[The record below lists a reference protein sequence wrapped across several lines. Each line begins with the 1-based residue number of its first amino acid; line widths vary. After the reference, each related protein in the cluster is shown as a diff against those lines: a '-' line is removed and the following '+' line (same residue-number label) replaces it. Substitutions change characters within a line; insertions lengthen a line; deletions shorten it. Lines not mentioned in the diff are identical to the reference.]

1 MFEKIKASDGN
12 PYTPDAIFTDSDGN
26 KVGVIGQ
33 DTTPNLSV
41 SEMQFSVEAV
51 VREVVIPAYN
61 SLVDALNALAA
72 ASNMGAADING
83 DASTVQAEL
92 AKRIITGNVKYI
104 RLNSDKVLETSTDGV
119 TWEATGSSGH
129 IIIKP
134 DGTVAPQRS
143 RMKFVNGTVTDDGTQ
158 TIITGLK
165 GDTGPQ
171 GEKGDTGAQGPKG
184 EQGLTGPVIVPSV
197 DANGVMSF
205 TIQDTAIAPQ
215 PVSVRGPQGPQGVQG
230 AQGAQG
236 ARGPQGIQ
244 GVQGIQGPKGE
255 TGERGHAGATGATG
269 ATGPKGDKGDTGP
282 KGDTGATGA
291 RGATGATGP
300 QGPAGPAGP
309 KGEQGD
315 TGATGA
321 PGGRGPAGPQGPIG
335 PQGPVGPAG
344 KDGTSLYIEDSYP
357 TLAALKNAIPAGNNK
372 MYYVQENGECYI
384 YSETSNDWVSVGAL
398 QGPIGPQ
405 GPQGVQGPQGEV
417 GPKGDTG
424 ATGATGPRG
433 PQGEK
438 GADGAAATIRVGTVS
453 SGAAASV
460 TNSGTTSAAVFDFV
474 LPKGDKG
481 EKGDTG
487 AQGPQGETGA
497 TGPAGATGATG
508 PQGIQGIQGEQG
520 PVGPEGP
527 QGPAGVSGQDGKS
540 AYQSAVEAGY
550 TGTET
555 AFNTALSVV
564 PTHIENSDIHVT
576 AEEKAAWNESDIFIA
591 TYGTTTNA
599 EIEAALDAGK
609 AVFLHAS
616 GNFAAVP
623 FTRKAGPD
631 THIFTI
637 ATGNVQ
643 VTQYKCQNNNWSS
656 TKLSTHASTHAT
668 DGSDPITPASIG
680 AAAEPVTATALPDS
694 GTALT
699 DNTIYNVGSAVST
712 YQFAPP
718 ASGWAHGKFTT
729 DATVAITF
737 SSGSFVGSAPEFK
750 ASKTYEFD
758 VLNGVWAFVEVV
770 NA

>member
-12 PYTPDAIFTDSDGN
+12 AYTPDAVFTDSDGN
-26 KVGVIGQ
+26 RVGVIGQ

-72 ASNMGAADING
+72 ASNMGAADIKGN
-83 DASTVQAEL
+83 ASTVQAEL

-104 RLNSDKVLETSTDGV
+104 RLNSDKVLETSNDGE

-129 IIIKP
+129 IIIAP

-143 RMKFVNGTVTDDGTQ
+143 RLKFANGTVTDDGSE
-158 TIITGLK
+158 TIVTGLK

-171 GEKGDTGAQGPKG
+171 GEKGDTGEQGPQG

-197 DANGVMSF
+197 DASGVMSF

-215 PVSVRGPQGPQGVQG
+215 PVSVRGPQGVQGVQG

-244 GVQGIQGPKGE
+244 GIQGIQGPKGE
-255 TGERGHAGATGATG
+255 TGEQGPAGATGATG

-291 RGATGATGP
+291 RGAAGATGP

-321 PGGRGPAGPQGPIG
+321 TGARGATGAQGPVGPQGPT
-335 PQGPVGPAG
+335 GPAG

-357 TLAALKNAIPAGNNK
+357 TLAALRNAIPAGNDK
-372 MYYVQENGECYI
+372 MYYVQEDGECYI
-384 YSETSNDWVSVGAL
+384 YSETANDWVSVGAL

-405 GPQGVQGPQGEV
+405 GPQGVQGPQGEQ
-417 GPKGDTG
+417 GPAGDTG
-424 ATGATGPRG
+424 ATGATGPQG
-433 PQGEK
+433 PAGSP
-438 GADGAAATIRVGTVS
+438 GADGAAATITIGTVT

-487 AQGPQGETGA
+487 ATGPQGETGA

-508 PQGIQGIQGEQG
+508 PQGEQGIQGIQGPQG
-520 PVGPEGP
+520 PQGE
-527 QGPAGVSGQDGKS
+527 QGPAGVAGADGKS
-540 AYQSAVEAGY
+540 AYQTAVEGGY
-550 TGTET
+550 SGTET
-555 AFNTALSVV
+555 AFNAALADVPGHIASKDNPHVVTKAQVGLGNVDNVKQAPYTHVTDKANPHGVTKAQVGLGNVDNTSDANKPVSTAQQTAINACKVKKNTISLPTASWAGGDPYTQTVTITGITVNSKVDIQMDATALGVLIDSG
-564 PTHIENSDIHVT
+564 TSAIWIENNNGTLT
-576 AEEKAAWNESDIFIA
+576 AKALGEKP
-591 TYGTTTNA
+591 NA
-599 EIEAALDAGK
+599 DL
-609 AVFLHAS
+609 S
-616 GNFAAVP
+616 
-623 FTRKAGPD
+623 
-631 THIFTI
+631 
-637 ATGNVQ
+637 VQ
-643 VTQYKCQNNNWSS
+643 VT
-656 TKLSTHASTHAT
+656 
-668 DGSDPITPASIG
+668 IT
-680 AAAEPVTATALPDS
+680 EV
-694 GTALT
+694 
-699 DNTIYNVGSAVST
+699 SA
-712 YQFAPP
+712 
-718 ASGWAHGKFTT
+718 
-729 DATVAITF
+729 
-737 SSGSFVGSAPEFK
+737 
-750 ASKTYEFD
+750 
-758 VLNGVWAFVEVV
+758 
-770 NA
+770 

>member
-12 PYTPDAIFTDSDGN
+12 EYTKDAIFTDSAGDR
-26 KVGVIGQ
+26 VGVIGQ

-41 SEMQFSVEAV
+41 SEMQYSVEAV

-92 AKRIITGNVKYI
+92 TKRIITGNVKYI
-104 RLNSDKVLETSTDGV
+104 RLNSDKVLETSNDGV

-143 RMKFVNGTVTDDGTQ
+143 RMKFVNGIVTDDGTQ
-158 TIITGLK
+158 TIITALK

-171 GEKGDTGAQGPKG
+171 GEKGEKGDTGAQGPKG

-205 TIQDTAIAPQ
+205 TIQETAIAPQ
-215 PVSVRGPQGPQGVQG
+215 PVSVRGPQGPRGVQG
-230 AQGAQG
+230 YTGATGARGATGATGPQGLPGPAGPKGEQGAQG

-244 GVQGIQGPKGE
+244 GVQGVQGPKGE
-255 TGERGHAGATGATG
+255 TGERGPAGATGATG

-321 PGGRGPAGPQGPIG
+321 TGARGATGAQGPIG
-335 PQGPVGPAG
+335 PQGPAGPAG
-344 KDGTSLYIEDSYP
+344 KDGTSLYIEDIYP

-372 MYYVQENGECYI
+372 MYYVQEDGECYI

-438 GADGAAATIRVGTVS
+438 GADGAAATITVGTVT

-487 AQGPQGETGA
+487 EQGPQGETGA

-527 QGPAGVSGQDGKS
+527 QGPAGVAGADGKS
-540 AYQSAVEAGY
+540 AYQTAVESGY
-550 TGTET
+550 SGTEN
-555 AFNTALSVV
+555 AFNEALAS
-564 PTHIENSDIHVT
+564 IN
-576 AEEKAAWNESDIFIA
+576 
-591 TYGTTTNA
+591 TYR
-599 EIEAALDAGK
+599 
-609 AVFLHAS
+609 V
-616 GNFAAVP
+616 
-623 FTRKAGPD
+623 RKATVTLP
-631 THIFTI
+631 TASWENLSQAVTI
-637 ATGNVQ
+637 SGVTVNSKVDIQFGGDAMSTLIDSGTSAIWMENNNGTITAKVLGDKPNADMTVQ
-643 VTQYKCQNNNWSS
+643 VT
-656 TKLSTHASTHAT
+656 
-668 DGSDPITPASIG
+668 IT
-680 AAAEPVTATALPDS
+680 
-694 GTALT
+694 
-699 DNTIYNVGSAVST
+699 
-712 YQFAPP
+712 
-718 ASGWAHGKFTT
+718 
-729 DATVAITF
+729 
-737 SSGSFVGSAPEFK
+737 
-750 ASKTYEFD
+750 
-758 VLNGVWAFVEVV
+758 EVKE
-770 NA
+770 

>member
-1 MFEKIKASDGN
+1 M
-12 PYTPDAIFTDSDGN
+12 
-26 KVGVIGQ
+26 
-33 DTTPNLSV
+33 
-41 SEMQFSVEAV
+41 
-51 VREVVIPAYN
+51 
-61 SLVDALNALAA
+61 DALNALAA

-92 AKRIITGNVKYI
+92 TKRIITGNVKYI
-104 RLNSDKVLETSTDGV
+104 RLNSDKVLETSNDGE

-158 TIITGLK
+158 TIITALK
-165 GDTGPQ
+165 GDTGQQ

-244 GVQGIQGPKGE
+244 GIQGIQGPKGE
-255 TGERGHAGATGATG
+255 TGDRGPTGATGATG

-321 PGGRGPAGPQGPIG
+321 TGARGATGAQGPVGPQGPA
-335 PQGPVGPAG
+335 GPAG

-372 MYYVQENGECYI
+372 MYYVQEDGECYI
-384 YSETSNDWVSVGAL
+384 YSEISNDWVSVGAL

-405 GPQGVQGPQGEV
+405 GPQGVQGPQGEI

-424 ATGATGPRG
+424 ATGATGPKG
-433 PQGEK
+433 ATGEK
-438 GADGAAATIRVGTVS
+438 GAAGAAATITVGTVT

-481 EKGDTG
+481 DKGDPG
-487 AQGPQGETGA
+487 EQGPQGETGA

-520 PVGPEGP
+520 PIGPEGP
-527 QGPAGVSGQDGKS
+527 QGPAGVAGANGKS
-540 AYQSAVEAGY
+540 AYQTAVEGGY
-550 TGTET
+550 SGTET
-555 AFNTALSVV
+555 AFNAALADVPGHIASKSNPHEVTKAQVGLGNVDNTSDANKPVSTAQQTAINACKVKKNTLSLPTASWTGSGPYTQTVTITGITVNSKVDIQMDATALGVLIDSG
-564 PTHIENSDIHVT
+564 TSAIWIENNNGTLT
-576 AEEKAAWNESDIFIA
+576 AKAMGEKP
-591 TYGTTTNA
+591 NA
-599 EIEAALDAGK
+599 NL
-609 AVFLHAS
+609 S
-616 GNFAAVP
+616 
-623 FTRKAGPD
+623 
-631 THIFTI
+631 
-637 ATGNVQ
+637 VQ
-643 VTQYKCQNNNWSS
+643 VT
-656 TKLSTHASTHAT
+656 
-668 DGSDPITPASIG
+668 IT
-680 AAAEPVTATALPDS
+680 EV
-694 GTALT
+694 
-699 DNTIYNVGSAVST
+699 SA
-712 YQFAPP
+712 
-718 ASGWAHGKFTT
+718 
-729 DATVAITF
+729 
-737 SSGSFVGSAPEFK
+737 
-750 ASKTYEFD
+750 
-758 VLNGVWAFVEVV
+758 
-770 NA
+770 

>member
-12 PYTPDAIFTDSDGN
+12 PYTPDAVFTDSDGN
-26 KVGVIGQ
+26 RVGVIGQ
-33 DTTPNLSV
+33 DTTPNLDV
-41 SEMQFSVEAV
+41 PEMQFSVEAV
-51 VREVVIPAYN
+51 LREVAIPAHN
-61 SLVDALNALAA
+61 SLVDALNALTAA
-72 ASNMGAADING
+72 ENVGAKTENG
-83 DASTVQAEL
+83 DASTVQEEILRRLIADG
-92 AKRIITGNVKYI
+92 IKYI
-104 RLNSDKVLETSTDGV
+104 RLNDDKVLETSTDGV

-143 RMKFVNGTVTDDGTQ
+143 RMKFANGTVTDDGTQ

-230 AQGAQG
+230 PQGAQG

-244 GVQGIQGPKGE
+244 GIQGIQGPKGE
-255 TGERGHAGATGATG
+255 TGERGPAGATGATG

-321 PGGRGPAGPQGPIG
+321 TGARGATGAQGPIG
-335 PQGPVGPAG
+335 PQGPAGPAG

-357 TLAALKNAIPAGNNK
+357 TLAALKNAIPAGNDK

-384 YSETSNDWVSVGAL
+384 YSEVSNDWVSVGAL

-424 ATGATGPRG
+424 ATGATGPKG
-433 PQGEK
+433 ATGEK
-438 GADGAAATIRVGTVS
+438 GADGAAATIKIGTVT
-453 SGAAASV
+453 SGASASV

-481 EKGDTG
+481 DKGDPG
-487 AQGPQGETGA
+487 EQGPQGETGA

-520 PVGPEGP
+520 PIGPEGP
-527 QGPAGVSGQDGKS
+527 QGPAGVAGADGKS
-540 AYQSAVEAGY
+540 AYQTAVESGY
-550 TGTET
+550 SGTET
-555 AFNTALSVV
+555 AFNEALAS
-564 PTHIENSDIHVT
+564 IN
-576 AEEKAAWNESDIFIA
+576 
-591 TYGTTTNA
+591 TYR
-599 EIEAALDAGK
+599 
-609 AVFLHAS
+609 V
-616 GNFAAVP
+616 
-623 FTRKAGPD
+623 RKATVTLP
-631 THIFTI
+631 TASWENFSQAVTI
-637 ATGNVQ
+637 SGVTVNSKVDIQFGSDAMETLIGSKTTAIWMENNNGTITAKVLGEKPNADMTVQ
-643 VTQYKCQNNNWSS
+643 VT
-656 TKLSTHASTHAT
+656 
-668 DGSDPITPASIG
+668 IT
-680 AAAEPVTATALPDS
+680 
-694 GTALT
+694 
-699 DNTIYNVGSAVST
+699 
-712 YQFAPP
+712 
-718 ASGWAHGKFTT
+718 
-729 DATVAITF
+729 
-737 SSGSFVGSAPEFK
+737 
-750 ASKTYEFD
+750 
-758 VLNGVWAFVEVV
+758 EVKE
-770 NA
+770 

>member
-12 PYTPDAIFTDSDGN
+12 PYTPDAVFTDSDGN

-92 AKRIITGNVKYI
+92 TKRIITGNVKYI
-104 RLNSDKVLETSTDGV
+104 RLNSDKVLETSNDGV

-184 EQGLTGPVIVPSV
+184 ERGLTGPVIVPSV

-215 PVSVRGPQGPQGVQG
+215 SVSVRGPQGPQGVQG

-244 GVQGIQGPKGE
+244 GIQGVQGPKGDQGEQGIQGPE
-255 TGERGHAGATGATG
+255 
-269 ATGPKGDKGDTGP
+269 
-282 KGDTGATGA
+282 
-291 RGATGATGP
+291 GP
-300 QGPAGPAGP
+300 QGPAGAQGP
-309 KGEQGD
+309 
-315 TGATGA
+315 TGAQ
-321 PGGRGPAGPQGPIG
+321 GPAGA
-335 PQGPVGPAG
+335 AG
-344 KDGTSLYIEDSYP
+344 KDGTSLYIEDIYS
-357 TLAALKNAIPAGNNK
+357 TLAALKNAIPAGNDK
-372 MYYVQENGECYI
+372 MYFVQEEGECYI
-384 YSETSNDWVSVGAL
+384 YSENESDWVSVGAL
-398 QGPIGPQ
+398 QGPAGPQ
-405 GPQGVQGPQGEV
+405 GPQGEQGVQ

-424 ATGATGPRG
+424 AQGQ
-433 PQGEK
+433 QGEQ
-438 GADGAAATIRVGTVS
+438 GVQGI
-453 SGAAASV
+453 
-460 TNSGTTSAAVFDFV
+460 
-474 LPKGDKG
+474 
-481 EKGDTG
+481 
-487 AQGPQGETGA
+487 QGPQGV
-497 TGPAGATGATG
+497 
-508 PQGIQGIQGEQG
+508 I
-520 PVGPEGP
+520 GPEGP

-555 AFNTALSVV
+555 AFNAALSVV

-576 AEEKAAWNESDIFIA
+576 AEEKAAWSESDVFIA
-591 TYGTTTNA
+591 KYGTTTNA
-599 EIEAALDAGK
+599 ELEAAYQAGK
-609 AVFLHAS
+609 AIFLQLANTYPRVPLSIRLSS
-616 GNFAAVP
+616 GNMFGFIQATSNVAMILYQC
-623 FTRKAGPD
+623 AGD
-631 THIFTI
+631 
-637 ATGNVQ
+637 A
-643 VTQYKCQNNNWSS
+643 WSTS
-656 TKLSTHASTHAT
+656 SSNTHASTHAT
-668 DGSDPITPASIG
+668 GGSDPITHASIG
-680 AAAEPVTATALPDS
+680 AAASKHASAHKT
-694 GTALT
+694 G
-699 DNTIYNVGSAVST
+699 GSDAITPSDIGAAPAYT
-712 YQFAPP
+712 Y
-718 ASGWAHGKFTT
+718 STT
-729 DATVAITF
+729 DLTAGT
-737 SSGSFVGSAPEFK
+737 SSLETGKIYLV
-750 ASKTYEFD
+750 YE
-758 VLNGVWAFVEVV
+758 
-770 NA
+770 